1 MRKLYPLSLVLLIPL
16 ACSFFEPRIPE
27 YPEEPSYQW
36 YDPYFPSAVL
46 ANLKST
52 FEAHN
57 ITYMQCFD
65 STYVFQA
72 DPQDTLEYGGSLGFS
87 NWDYAVEYNVMDTVF
102 GIAISA
108 GGSYPED
115 SLVSMELIVMPD
127 YPDDTAPSDSTIMYR
142 EYEIVVAG
150 SEYCG
155 WDSPA
160 MGYAKIHL
168 IESDYGL
175 WSIRVWEDYRL
186 ESPGDT
192 LLTWGVAKANYR

>member
-1 MRKLYPLSLVLLIPL
+1 MDLIP
-16 ACSFFEPRIPE
+16 
-27 YPEEPSYQW
+27 
-36 YDPYFPSAVL
+36 
-46 ANLKST
+46 
-52 FEAHN
+52 
-57 ITYMQCFD
+57 
-65 STYVFQA
+65 
-72 DPQDTLEYGGSLGFS
+72 
-87 NWDYAVEYNVMDTVF
+87 
-102 GIAISA
+102 
-108 GGSYPED
+108 
-115 SLVSMELIVMPD
+115 MPD

-186 ESPGDT
+186 ESSGDT
-192 LLTWGVAKANYR
+192 LFTWGVAKAHYR